1 MCINDPI
8 TTSKERGKT
17 REQAGRGKKRVIQH
31 SPGVM
36 KIDFIAVSETFGF
49 YLVP

>member
-1 MCINDPI
+1 MIPLLHPKKEGRLE
-8 TTSKERGKT
+8 SKQGE
-17 REQAGRGKKRVIQH
+17 GKKKPNVIQH